1 MKCFI
6 CKQGE
11 THSGTATVTL
21 TREQLTLV
29 VKGVPAQV
37 CTSCGEEYVASDITS
52 QLLKA
57 AEDAA
62 SSGVQRWTYESTR
75 QHKAVKGNDEIAD
88 FQFCVDELIRIV
100 DEKNSSPVPLITGG
114 TYAPDT
120 PWREL

>member
-11 THSGTATVTL
+11 THLGTATVTL

-37 CTSCGEEYVASDITS
+37 CASCGEEYVAAEITS

-57 AEDAA
+57 AEDAS
-62 SSGVQRWTYESTR
+62 SSGVQ
-75 QHKAVKGNDEIAD
+75 
-88 FQFCVDELIRIV
+88 VDIR
-100 DEKNSSPVPLITGG
+100 E
-114 TYAPDT
+114 YQAA
-120 PWREL
+120 

>member
-1 MKCFI
+1 MKCFV

-11 THSGTATVTL
+11 THLGTATVTL

-37 CTSCGEEYVASDITS
+37 CASCCEEYVGSEITS

-62 SSGVQRWTYESTR
+62 SSGVQVDLREY
-75 QHKAVKGNDEIAD
+75 KAA
-88 FQFCVDELIRIV
+88 
-100 DEKNSSPVPLITGG
+100 
-114 TYAPDT
+114 
-120 PWREL
+120 

>member
-6 CKQGE
+6 CKQEE
-11 THSGTATVTL
+11 THLGTATVTL

-37 CTSCGEEYVASDITS
+37 CDSCGEEYVGSEITS

-62 SSGVQRWTYESTR
+62 SSGVQVDVREY
-75 QHKAVKGNDEIAD
+75 KAA
-88 FQFCVDELIRIV
+88 
-100 DEKNSSPVPLITGG
+100 
-114 TYAPDT
+114 
-120 PWREL
+120 